1 MTETPWTVLQ
11 RRLLSR
17 YDDLKIRLTRY
28 LGSTELANDALQDTW
43 LRLERG
49 GEISS
54 VQSPDSYLFRVAVNI
69 ARDHLRAENRR
80 LTTTEVEVLLNIADE
95 APDAEQILE
104 SRSDLEALK
113 MVMAELPARQR
124 AILVAARL
132 EKMPRSD
139 IARHFGVSVRFV
151 QRELQEAQDYCASR
165 LRTLAITR
173 YRSTPRETSLMKEP
187 IEATGQKTTPPGTDE

>member
-132 EKMPRSD
+132 EKNATKRYCSTFRRFSPLCSAGIAGGPGLLCVSFANSGDHAVQIDTPRN
-139 IARHFGVSVRFV
+139 VSNERAY
-151 QRELQEAQDYCASR
+151 RG
-165 LRTLAITR
+165 
-173 YRSTPRETSLMKEP
+173 YRSKNNTAR
-187 IEATGQKTTPPGTDE
+187 D